1 MSAKANKNRE
11 KAKPKR
17 PVVKQTAMQLAI
29 EALDRIAFHEKECGE
44 RWGETL
50 VEIRELRKV
59 TDAHSARWE
68 KLAWLVIATVLTTA
82 GATWV
87 TNII

>member
-1 MSAKANKNRE
+1 
-11 KAKPKR
+11 
-17 PVVKQTAMQLAI
+17 
-29 EALDRIAFHEKECGE
+29 
-44 RWGETL
+44 
-50 VEIRELRKV
+50 ELRKV
-59 TDAHSARWE
+59 TDAHWPDG